1 MADLGEESPDLK
13 WAHAALM
20 EACGL
25 CPNSAHAEE
34 QRSTNC
40 YDMSSTL
47 NETHGGSP
55 EQQSFNPPADSY
67 TQAVPFV
74 DTSFLSAAI
83 PSLFQNSTIFPSP
96 AFSTPLPRFP
106 VDSSKVV

>member
-13 WAHAALM
+13 RAHAALM

-25 CPNSAHAEE
+25 CPKSAHAEE
-34 QRSTNC
+34 QRSANC
-40 YDMSSTL
+40 NEMSSTL
-47 NETHGGSP
+47 NETHGGPS

-67 TQAVPFV
+67 TQSVPFV
-74 DTSFLSAAI
+74 DTSFLSV
-83 PSLFQNSTIFPSP
+83 PSLFPPPTLFPSP

-106 VDSSKVV
+106 VDSKLV